1 MLQFVRILKAVTQGL
16 PALVAR
22 LVHEFPGAEVRFK
35 LTRVEF
41 REIQLAEVTV
51 AHQLLQ
57 ASVNQHEMMLL
68 RLVVL
73 REARE
78 PDNLPLWHR
87 VIHPFFLN
95 FVLLLNQNISFFD
108 LVLINCLI
116 LLIWVLNFE
125 LDILNIFDEPNH
137 LLSFDLHMVFKL
149 VLMHQVLVSQAIS
162 VPGVRYG

>member
-1 MLQFVRILKAVTQGL
+1 M
-16 PALVAR
+16 
-22 LVHEFPGAEVRFK
+22 
-35 LTRVEF
+35 
-41 REIQLAEVTV
+41 
-51 AHQLLQ
+51 AHQLLK
-57 ASVNQHEMMLL
+57 ASVDQHEMMLL
-68 RLVVL
+68 RLVAL
-73 REARE
+73 GKARE

-162 VPGVRYG
+162 VPGVRYGQLNLGISATVCMEMHIAFLVEAFHLGGKPVFGGEEGARIVETARVSH